1 MTERQQLPDMALTP
15 NQVASVRSLRHDF
28 SLLLMQHRFV
38 IDELLTKISILR
50 EESFHTH
57 SYNPIEHITS
67 RVKSPQSLLEK
78 VNRRQL
84 PLDVATIRSKITDIA
99 GIRITCSFIADTYH
113 VLDMLTS
120 QNDVRIVEIKDYIA
134 NPKPNGY
141 KSLHAILEVPVFL
154 NGGPTPVIC
163 EVQIRTIARDFW
175 ASLEH
180 KIHYKFS
187 GEVPERLIE
196 ELTQTAEVA
205 SQLDRRMEQLHAE
218 VHDSEP
224 SSTAGEDFDEE
235 AMRILWELS
244 SRQE

>member
-1 MTERQQLPDMALTP
+1 MTERQQFPGMALTP
-15 NQVASVRSLRHDF
+15 NQVASVRALRHDF
-28 SLLLMQHRFV
+28 SQLLMQHRFV

-50 EESFHTH
+50 EESLHTH

-67 RVKSPQSLLEK
+67 RVKSPRSLLEK

-84 PLDVATIRSKITDIA
+84 PLDIDVIRTKITDIA

-120 QNDVRIVEIKDYIA
+120 QDDVRVVEIKDYIA
-134 NPKPNGY
+134 HPKPNGY

-154 NGGPTPVIC
+154 SRGRTPVIC
-163 EVQIRTIARDFW
+163 EVQIRTIAMDFW

-180 KIHYKFS
+180 KINYKFA
-187 GEVPERLIE
+187 GQVPDHLVE

-218 VHDSEP
+218 VHDGEP
-224 SSTAGEDFDEE
+224 ESTDEDFDEE
-235 AMRILWELS
+235 ALRLLWDLS
-244 SRQE
+244 ARQE